1 MLGTTRVCARA
12 VLRTQWTDGGLPAPY
27 RGEAI
32 AVVWRKRFQSI
43 DMVRTFSKTSGLDDE
58 WKNSAIIH
66 NLTSVQNVIEPYEDA
81 APKMF
86 IATCATVICVMTLF
100 GTLLV
105 FGIRR
110 FHNCASTE
118 QANPAPP

>member
-1 MLGTTRVCARA
+1 MPT
-12 VLRTQWTDGGLPAPY
+12 APSTF
-27 RGEAI
+27 RSDSPKCTFKKDRECSIAAEAFYLEL
-32 AVVWRKRFQSI
+32 WRKRFQSI
-43 DMVRTFSKTSGLDDE
+43 DMVRTFSKTNGLDE
-58 WKNSAIIH
+58 ESKNSSIIR

-86 IATCATVICVMTLF
+86 IATCATVIGVMTLF
-100 GTLLV
+100 GTLSV

-110 FHNCASTE
+110 FRNCASTE